1 MRFLVIE
8 DNIKLSGAIAQRLN
22 LDGHIVD
29 QVHDICAADAM
40 LSVTSYDMILLDLH
54 LPDGDGRALLQGL
67 RSKGKDASV
76 IVITACREL
85 SDRISALDKG
95 ADDFLVKPF
104 AFSEL
109 EARCRAVLRRKRGKA
124 TNIAKLGNVEFDFL
138 DGTLK
143 IADNI
148 VTLRNQELRLFE
160 VLFTA
165 PTRAHSKAHLMDRL
179 FTFDGE
185 GTENAIEVYVGRL
198 RKKLEKSN
206 LQIDTIRGRGYR
218 LICNE

>member
-8 DNIKLSGAIAQRLN
+8 DNIKLCGAVAQRLQ

-29 QVHDICAADAM
+29 EVHDICAAEAM
-40 LSVTSYDMILLDLH
+40 LAITSYDMILLDLL
-54 LPDGDGRALLQGL
+54 LPDGDGREFLQWL
-67 RSKGKDASV
+67 RRSEKDEPV

-85 SDRISALDKG
+85 SDRVGTLDKG

-109 EARCRAVLRRKRGKA
+109 EARCRAVLRRRMGES
-124 TNIAKLGNVEFDFL
+124 TNVVKHGNIEFDIL

-143 IADNI
+143 IADNTI
-148 VTLRNQELRLFE
+148 LLRNQELRLFE
-160 VLFTA
+160 VLISA
-165 PTRAHSKAHLMDRL
+165 PNRTHSKAHLMDRL
-179 FTFDGE
+179 FSFDGE

-198 RKKLEKSN
+198 RKKLKTSN
-206 LQIDTIRGRGYR
+206 LLIETVRGRGYR
-218 LICNE
+218 LLCNG